1 MSSCFWFV
9 TFLKIT
15 PRMSFPIS
23 KRLTFLDYF
32 SYMQFSRYILAPLVC
47 RSHSLRLASSCLGSV
62 SQTPCGIFV
71 TELFFMLLKIPDW
84 CFISHQKTELFCSTL
99 WSLVKPVIITALPCW
114 YRLVRIFS
122 TQTESHRNVPVSPGS
137 EYLYLFY
144 IDRTLPCSFLRDL
157 AATCSPTPSPVQ
169 YHRPLRC

>member
-99 WSLVKPVIITALPCW
+99 WSPVKPVIFLIWQPPALPH
-114 YRLVRIFS
+114 RLQCS
-122 TQTESHRNVPVSPGS
+122 TIGRSGLNRRVQDGNGCVPRAHRRQKYSLSSCKCG
-137 EYLYLFY
+137 F
-144 IDRTLPCSFLRDL
+144 
-157 AATCSPTPSPVQ
+157 
-169 YHRPLRC
+169 